1 MAMIFHFWFSRAI
14 LTTYLQVYAKV
25 SLNFSDAEVASFTV
39 YMNFAIMLIRFLSAT
54 ILAKLPFRP
63 TLIAF
68 LVINGISGLIAPY
81 TNTYA
86 MIVLVFFLSG
96 TSYGAVRIFETVS
109 IANISTSE
117 NRGIANSSAELSAS
131 MGNLAK
137 IATTPIVEVSGI
149 IPTFILGGV
158 ISFCAAIPPLL
169 HRVADRAQDK
179 V

>member
-1 MAMIFHFWFSRAI
+1 MAMIFLFWFSRAI

-25 SLNFSDAEVASFTV
+25 NLNFSDAEVASFTV
-39 YMNFAIMLIRFLSAT
+39 YMNLATMLIRFLSAT

-68 LVINGISGLIAPY
+68 LVINGISGLISPY
-81 TNTYA
+81 ADTYA
-86 MIVLVFFLSG
+86 TIVFVFFLSG
-96 TSYGAVRIFETVS
+96 LSFGAVRIFETLS

-117 NRGIANSSAELSAS
+117 NRGVANSSAALFAS
-131 MGNLAK
+131 MGSLAK

-158 ISFCAAIPPLL
+158 IGFCAAIPPLF
-169 HRVADRAQDK
+169 HRVADRPRD
-179 V
+179 